1 VTTVDERELARL
13 REVAALELG
22 ADIDDPA
29 LQSLVE
35 RAAEQLG
42 LPIAAVSII
51 LDSAQYL
58 IASHGL
64 GGWIGAVSGT
74 PGEWAFCRH
83 AVDRQAPFIVEDAPA
98 HPIVRDNPLV
108 AFEGIRCYLGVP
120 LITRNQQAVGT
131 LCVLGVAPRSFSE
144 ADLDQLQVLANEVL
158 TLLETRRS

>member
-35 RAAEQLG
+35 RAATELG
-42 LPIAAVSII
+42 LPIAAISIV

-74 PGEWAFCRH
+74 PSEWAFCRNT
-83 AVDRQAPFIVEDAPA
+83 VDRQAPFIVEDASI
-98 HPIVRDNPLV
+98 HPIVRENPLV
-108 AFEGIRCYLGVP
+108 VFEGIRCYLGVP
-120 LITRNQQAVGT
+120 LITRNQHAVGS
-131 LCVLGVAPRSFSE
+131 LCVLGVEPRSFSE
-144 ADLDQLQVLANEVL
+144 ADLDRLRVLANEVL
-158 TLLETRRS
+158 TLLEARRS